1 MPNGYVNSNYYKH
14 GEWNAYCDVCGFKFK
29 SGQMRKRWDGMMVC
43 DKDWEQDH
51 PQKYLKVREDK
62 QSVPWVRVEGTSLYV
77 TLAPVVDFTASVT
90 EGYAP
95 LTVAFSDLTRPIPL
109 STWDWDMGSSL
120 TSTSQNPT
128 VVYAT
133 PGTFTVSLEV
143 VNTDGITGTET
154 KAAYINV
161 ITPYMTA
168 AFTADVTSGDGP
180 LTVNLTDLSKLNP
193 TSWSWDFGD
202 STTTT
207 LQNPSHTYTTVGM
220 YTVTLTADNGYNTDD
235 VSEIIY
241 VNGPI
246 PATAVKLQ
254 YYFDESSGNPVDYSI
269 SKAISPGLSYQTD
282 TTYKVLQQNTV
293 PGPFDDYSI
302 SLNPG
307 TTHTTATISNLTVGG
322 GTSYT
327 GTAASMFLA
336 TGDFSVEF
344 WYRLSSSDA
353 FGDRGGWIMNHSGYG
368 AAFTGGTVGSER
380 ARGRWSVWVNNNGSY
395 VWSQGTRG
403 GTDPGTHQQLTSSS
417 STVDTWHHGCVERQG
432 TTLRYWLD
440 GVLQDEAAQVTA
452 PDSTT
457 SDNLFVIGSIWN
469 QATPRG
475 TSGNFIG
482 YLGGIRITVGYVRN
496 GGSYNARWPVPA

>member
-14 GEWNAYCDVCGFKFK
+14 GEWNAYCDVCGFRFK

-207 LQNPSHTYTTVGM
+207 LQNPSHTYTTVGL
-220 YTVTLTADNGYNTDD
+220 YTVSLTADNGYNTNTATKDQY
-235 VSEIIY
+235 IA

-254 YYFDESSGNPVDYSI
+254 LYFNESSGAAVDYSI
-269 SKAISPGLSYQTD
+269 GGFGTKGYTVD
-282 TTYKVLQQNTV
+282 TTYKVLQQNTIA
-293 PGPFDDYSI
+293 GPFDAYSI
-302 SLNPG
+302 SVNPG
-307 TTHTTATISNLTVGG
+307 TSHTTSNISNLTAGAG
-322 GTSYT
+322 LGNYGTST
-327 GTAASMFLA
+327 DLFLA

-344 WYRLSSSDA
+344 WYRLNSSDLVA
-353 FGDRGGWIMNHSGYG
+353 NRGGWIMNHGGYG
-368 AAFTGGTVGSER
+368 ASFTGGTVGSER
-380 ARGRWSVWVNNNGSY
+380 ARGRWSVWVNTDGSY
-395 VWSQGTRG
+395 VWSQGDRG
-403 GTDPGTHQQLTSSS
+403 AVDPGTHQQLTSTAT
-417 STVDTWHHGCVERQG
+417 TVDTWHLGCVERQG

-440 GVLQDEAAQVTA
+440 GVLLGETTETNA
-452 PDSTT
+452 PSSST
-457 SDNLFVIGSIWN
+457 SDNLFTIGGMWN
-469 QATPRG
+469 QATPRS
-475 TSGNFIG
+475 TSQNFIG
-482 YLGGIRITVGYVRN
+482 FLGGIRITVGYVRN
-496 GGSYNARWPVPA
+496 GGSYTAKWPIPA